1 MGNLDVWYARLD
13 VDAVLADLAKVAD
26 RKQMKAAEEERRKGP

>member
-13 VDAVLADLAKVAD
+13 VEGLLADLAKVAD
-26 RKQMKAAEEERRKGP
+26 RKQMKAVEKNVAKAR